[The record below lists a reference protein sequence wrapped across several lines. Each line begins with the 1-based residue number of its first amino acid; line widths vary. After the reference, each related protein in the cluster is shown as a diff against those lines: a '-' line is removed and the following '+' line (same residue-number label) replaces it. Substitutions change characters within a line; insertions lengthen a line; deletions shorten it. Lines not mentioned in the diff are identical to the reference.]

1 MKSLN
6 YLLALGAFVAF
17 AFTTPA
23 ERAEYSI
30 DVSTTNIV
38 WTGAKVGGEHTGT
51 ISVKEGGF
59 TFEDD
64 QLTGG
69 TFVIDMN
76 TITNTDLEGEYSDK
90 LVGHLK
96 SDDFFGVAT
105 YPTSKVV
112 IKSVVPQGPGKYKV
126 VADLTIKAITKEI
139 KFPATV
145 EISNGTVTAQA
156 DITVDRS
163 EFDVRYGSGSFFDD
177 LGDKVIYDDFNLA
190 VTAVAK

>member
-1 MKSLN
+1 MKTFS
-6 YLLALGAFVAF
+6 YLLALSAFAAF

-23 ERAEYSI
+23 ENAEYTI
-30 DVSTTNIV
+30 DANQTTIV

-76 TITNTDLEGEYSDK
+76 TITNTDLEGEYNGK

-112 IKSVVPQGPGKYKV
+112 IKSVVAQGPGKYKV
-126 VADLTIKAITKEI
+126 VADLTIKETTKEI

-145 EISNGTVTAQA
+145 EVIDGTVTAKA
-156 DITVDRS
+156 DITIDRS
-163 EFDVRYGSGSFFDD
+163 EYDVRYGSGSFFDG
-177 LGDKVIYDDFNLA
+177 LGDKVIYDDFSLA

>member
-1 MKSLN
+1 MVMI
-6 YLLALGAFVAF
+6 AFGAF

-23 ERAEYSI
+23 EKAEYAI
-30 DVSTTNIV
+30 DVATTTIV
-38 WTGAKVGGEHTGT
+38 WKGAKVGGEHTGN

-59 TFEDD
+59 TFEDG

-69 TFVIDMN
+69 SFVIDMN
-76 TITNTDLEGEYSDK
+76 SITCTDLDAEYGGK

-105 YPTSKVV
+105 YPTSTVV
-112 IKSVVPQGPGKYKV
+112 IKSVVPQGPGLYKV
-126 VADLTIKAITKEI
+126 VADLTIKQTTKEI

-145 EISNGTVTAQA
+145 DVKNGTVTATA

>member
-1 MKSLN
+1 MKTFN
-6 YLLALGAFVAF
+6 YVLALGAFAAF

-23 ERAEYSI
+23 EKAEYAI
-30 DVSTTNIV
+30 DANQTTIV
-38 WTGAKVGGEHTGT
+38 WTGAKVGGEHTGN
-51 ISVKEGGF
+51 ISIKEGGF
-59 TFEDD
+59 TFDGD

-69 TFVIDMN
+69 TFVIDMSS
-76 TITNTDLEGEYSDK
+76 ITNTDLEGEYSDK

-112 IKSVVPQGPGKYKV
+112 IKSVVPQGPGQYKV
-126 VADLTIKAITKEI
+126 VADLTIKATTKEI
-139 KFPATV
+139 KFPASV
-145 EISNGTVTAQA
+145 EVSNGAVTAKA

-163 EFDVRYGSGSFFDD
+163 EYDVRYGSGSFFDG
-177 LGDKVIYDDFNLA
+177 LGDKVIYDDFTLA

>member
-1 MKSLN
+1 MRTFN
-6 YLLALGAFVAF
+6 YLLVFGAILAF

-23 ERAEYSI
+23 KKADYSI
-30 DVSTTNIV
+30 DANETTIV
-38 WTGAKVGGEHTGT
+38 WTGAKVGGEHTGN

-64 QLTGG
+64 QLVGG

-76 TITNTDLEGEYSDK
+76 SITNTDLEGEYSDK

-112 IKSVVPQGPGKYKV
+112 IKSVVPQGPGRYKV
-126 VADLTIKAITKEI
+126 VADLTIKETTKEI

-145 EISNGTVTAQA
+145 EVNGGNVVANA
-156 DITVDRS
+156 DITIDRS
-163 EFDVRYGSGSFFDD
+163 EYDVRYGSGSFFDD
-177 LGDKVIYDDFNLA
+177 LGDKVIYDEFNLA

>member
-1 MKSLN
+1 MKTLN
-6 YLLALGAFVAF
+6 YLLALSAFAAF

-23 ERAEYSI
+23 ENAEYTI
-30 DVSTTNIV
+30 DANQTTIV

-76 TITNTDLEGEYSDK
+76 TITNTDLEGEYNGK

-112 IKSVVPQGPGKYKV
+112 IKSVVAQGPGKYKV
-126 VADLTIKAITKEI
+126 VADLTIKETTKEI

-145 EISNGTVTAQA
+145 EVNNGTVTAKA
-156 DITVDRS
+156 DITIDRS
-163 EFDVRYGSGSFFDD
+163 EYDVRYGSGSFFDG
-177 LGDKVIYDDFNLA
+177 LGDKVIYDDFSLA

>member
-1 MKSLN
+1 MRLLN
-6 YLLALGAFVAF
+6 YLLALSAFAAF

-23 ERAEYSI
+23 EQADYAI
-30 DVSTTNIV
+30 DASETTIV
-38 WTGAKVGGEHTGT
+38 WTGAKVGGEHTGN

-59 TFEDD
+59 TFKDG

-69 TFVIDMN
+69 SFVIDMN
-76 TITNTDLEGEYSDK
+76 SITNTDLEGEYSDK

-105 YPTSKVV
+105 YPTSKVE
-112 IKSVVPQGPGKYKV
+112 ITSVVAQGPGKYKV
-126 VADLTIKAITKEI
+126 VADLTIKSTTKEI

-145 EISNGTVTAQA
+145 EVKDGSVVAKA

-163 EFDVRYGSGSFFDD
+163 EYDVRYGSGSFFDG
-177 LGDKVIYDDFNLA
+177 LGDKVIYDDFTLN

>member
-1 MKSLN
+1 MKALN
-6 YLLALGAFVAF
+6 YVMVLIAFGAF

-23 ERAEYSI
+23 EKAEYTI
-30 DVSTTNIV
+30 DAATTTIV

-69 TFVIDMN
+69 SFIIDMN
-76 TITNTDLEGEYSDK
+76 SITCTDLDAEYGGK

-105 YPTSKVV
+105 FPTSKVV
-112 IKSVVPQGPGKYKV
+112 IKSVVPQGPGQYKV
-126 VADLTIKAITKEI
+126 VADLTIKETTKEI

-145 EISNGTVTAQA
+145 EVSNGKVTASA

-163 EFDVRYGSGSFFDD
+163 EFDVRYGNGSFFDD

>member
-1 MKSLN
+1 MRTFN

-23 ERAEYSI
+23 ENAEYTI
-30 DVSTTNIV
+30 DANQTTIV

-69 TFVIDMN
+69 TFVIDMS
-76 TITNTDLEGEYSDK
+76 TITNTDLEGEYNGK

-112 IKSVVPQGPGKYKV
+112 IKSVVAQGPGKYKV
-126 VADLTIKAITKEI
+126 VADLTIKETTKEI
-139 KFPATV
+139 KFPATAEV
-145 EISNGTVTAQA
+145 IDGTVTAKA
-156 DITVDRS
+156 DITIDRS
-163 EFDVRYGSGSFFDD
+163 EYDVRYGSGSFFDG
-177 LGDKVIYDDFNLA
+177 LGDKVIYGDFSLA